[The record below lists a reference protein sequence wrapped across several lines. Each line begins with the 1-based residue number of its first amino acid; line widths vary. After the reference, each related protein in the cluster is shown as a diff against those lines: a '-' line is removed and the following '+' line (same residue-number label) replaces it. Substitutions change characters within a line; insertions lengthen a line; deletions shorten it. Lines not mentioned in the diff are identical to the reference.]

1 MWLIEFH
8 IGFSIL
14 CFFAIIG
21 LCFVGY
27 DDMVKN
33 GWQTN
38 EKSSKIKVKDLLSFT
53 KDLLSFTLAA
63 FCPIVNLLMVL
74 SVFYMMVHKKED
86 EPNENN

>member
-21 LCFVGY
+21 LCLVGY
-27 DDMVKN
+27 YDIVKN

-38 EKSSKIKVKDLLSFT
+38 EKSSKIKV

-74 SVFYMMVHKKED
+74 SVFYMMVYKKED

>member
-1 MWLIEFH
+1 MWIIEFH

-38 EKSSKIKVKDLLSFT
+38 EKSSKIKA

-63 FCPIVNLLMVL
+63 FCPVVNLLMVL
-74 SVFYMMVHKKED
+74 AVFYMMVHKKGR
-86 EPNENN
+86 